1 LRIALFG
8 GTFDPPHLG
17 HLAVATAAADAFQL
31 DSILF
36 APAGRQPLKLNS
48 TPSSFADRL
57 AMTTL
62 ACAQDERF
70 HASAIDA
77 PRPDGR
83 PNYTVDTLVELE
95 QTMPAVVLFNLVGAD
110 AFLSLPHWREPARLL
125 ALAEWIVVS
134 RPGFS
139 LDDLSAL
146 GLTPQQRTRVRLL
159 ETVHEEI
166 SATSL
171 RERLRTG
178 DPCTDLIP
186 AAVSTYIQTH
196 RLYR

>member
-1 LRIALFG
+1 MRIALFG

-178 DPCTDLIP
+178 DPCADLIP

>member
-178 DPCTDLIP
+178 DPCADLIP

>member
-1 LRIALFG
+1 MRIALFG

-77 PRPDGR
+77 PRPDGH
-83 PNYTVDTLVELE
+83 PNYTVDTLAELE

-178 DPCTDLIP
+178 DPCADLIP